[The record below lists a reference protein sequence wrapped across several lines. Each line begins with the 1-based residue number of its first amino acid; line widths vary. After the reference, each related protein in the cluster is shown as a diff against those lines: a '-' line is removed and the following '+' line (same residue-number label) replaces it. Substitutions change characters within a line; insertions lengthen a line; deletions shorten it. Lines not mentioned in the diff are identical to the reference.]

1 MTEIKYSGGRGRMLA
16 TCAPMDTGAASAM
29 TIPARCLA
37 CPVQV
42 SSLCSDLGE
51 EALAALSGITHRMR
65 VSPGRTVYGAAEP
78 VRSFA
83 IILSGV
89 VKLVTTKPDGRQ
101 QIVGLQFPSDFV
113 GRPLTGSSSV
123 SAEAATK
130 LELCCF
136 SGRAFEALM
145 REHPDIERAL
155 LRRVLAD
162 LDVARDWAFLL
173 GRTRAQE
180 KVATLLQIIVD
191 RAEGGRTCGSADASK
206 GRLALPLSRME
217 MAECLGLRLET
228 VCRQLTQLKGEGV
241 IATVGRRRVEILD
254 PDALKRRSIN
264 VSAAETRAALGD
276 AEV

>member
-1 MTEIKYSGGRGRMLA
+1 MTV
-16 TCAPMDTGAASAM
+16 
-29 TIPARCLA
+29 PARCLA
-37 CPVQV
+37 CPVQAT
-42 SSLCSDLGE
+42 SLCSEMGE
-51 EALAALSGITHRMR
+51 EALTALSGITHRMR

-113 GRPLTGSSSV
+113 GRPLMGYSTV

-136 SGRAFEALM
+136 SGRVFEALM
-145 REHPDIERAL
+145 FAHPDIERAL
-155 LRRVLAD
+155 LKRVLAD

-173 GRTRAQE
+173 GRTRAQK
-180 KVATLLQIIVD
+180 KVATLLQLIVD

-206 GRLALPLSRME
+206 GNRLALPLSRME

-228 VCRQLTQLKGEGV
+228 VCRQLTQLKGEGI
-241 IATVGRRRVEILD
+241 IATVGRRRVVEILD
-254 PDALKRRSIN
+254 PDALKRRSMNI
-264 VSAAETRAALGD
+264 SAPGPPAVLGD
-276 AEV
+276 IKV